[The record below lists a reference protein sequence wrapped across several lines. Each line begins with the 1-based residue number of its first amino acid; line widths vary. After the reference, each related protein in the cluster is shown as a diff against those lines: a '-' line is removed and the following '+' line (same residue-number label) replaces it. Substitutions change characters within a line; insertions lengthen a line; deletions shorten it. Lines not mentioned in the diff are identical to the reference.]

1 MLSKILFCFECGI
14 TCLTSNPVTFQ
25 SCLVNVINMLVQT
38 VGSVKDHIAFSIS
51 NGAANRIRC
60 MNQECELEF
69 DADDIKPF
77 VTEE

>member
-1 MLSKILFCFECGI
+1 MCDVCYEEYPVSDMVSLSCGHMFCKHC
-14 TCLTSNPVTFQ
+14 T
-25 SCLVNVINMLVQT
+25 
-38 VGSVKDHIAFSIS
+38 KDHIAFSIS